1 MTREL
6 QVAAVA
12 HFGFTNRQA
21 AFLVTVMRHS
31 GVCLGRQYCAF
42 AHIAHG
48 QVTLNFFADL
58 VTRGF
63 ATAYPCGHNRGWIY
77 HVQHKSL
84 YRAIGDPDTRFR
96 KPAFLGRAV
105 ERLMLLDAVLSRPDI
120 DWLATERE
128 KLAHFTSRVHGRL
141 EAQDLPALT
150 FGTPPQ
156 TTVRYFPDKL
166 PIGLDPGDDGH
177 VFLYLITQM
186 IPMDFRAFLHRHAE
200 LLRALSRWTVR
211 LLVPRHLARA
221 EPLHREA
228 FRQELTTPLSSATYD
243 ELRWYFELRRAGRDA
258 RELLSTRYQRARR
271 AFAAPRFRSLYRGWL
286 RDGDAA
292 LNAVRSPTLADAMRR
307 GAGCLESEILAH
319 AYHHLLPLVGT
330 A

>member
-6 QVAAVA
+6 QVAAVTR
-12 HFGFTNRQA
+12 FGFTDRQA

-31 GVCLGRQYCAF
+31 GVCVGRQYCAF

-48 QVTLNFFADL
+48 QVTQNFFADL
-58 VTRGF
+58 VSRSF
-63 ATAYPCGHNRGWIY
+63 AVAYPCGHNRGWIY
-77 HVQHKSL
+77 HVQQKAL

-105 ERLMLLDAVLSRPDI
+105 ERLMLLDAVLSCPDVE
-120 DWLATERE
+120 WLATERE
-128 KLAHFTSRVHGRL
+128 KLAHFTTRVYGRL
-141 EAQDLPALT
+141 QARDLPALT

-166 PIGLDPGDDGH
+166 PIGAEPGDDGH

-211 LLVPRHLARA
+211 LLVPRHLTRA
-221 EPLHREA
+221 EPLHRDA
-228 FRQELTTPLSSATYD
+228 FRQELATPLSSATYD
-243 ELRWYFELRRAGRDA
+243 ELRWYFELRRSVREA
-258 RELLSTRYQRARR
+258 RERLSTRYQRAHR
-271 AFAAPRFRSLYRGWL
+271 AFAAPRFRVLYRAWL
-286 RDGDAA
+286 HGGETA
-292 LNAVRSPTLADAMRR
+292 LNTARSPVLADALGR
-307 GAGCLESEILAH
+307 GTGRLDSEILPH

>member
-1 MTREL
+1 
-6 QVAAVA
+6 
-12 HFGFTNRQA
+12 
-21 AFLVTVMRHS
+21 MRK
-31 GVCLGRQYCAF
+31 VLFILGQ
-42 AHIAHG
+42 
-48 QVTLNFFADL
+48 LND
-58 VTRGF
+58 
-63 ATAYPCGHNRGWIY
+63 
-77 HVQHKSL
+77 S
-84 YRAIGDPDTRFR
+84 D
-96 KPAFLGRAV
+96 V
-105 ERLMLLDAVLSRPDI
+105 E
-120 DWLATERE
+120 WLATERE
-128 KLAHFTSRVHGRL
+128 KLAHFTTRVHGRL
-141 EAQDLPALT
+141 EAEDLPALT

-166 PIGLDPGDDGH
+166 PIGVDPGDDAH

-186 IPMDFRAFLHRHAE
+186 IPVDFRAFLHRHVE

-211 LLVPRHLARA
+211 LLVPRHLTRA
-221 EPLHREA
+221 EPLYREA

-271 AFAAPRFRSLYRGWL
+271 AFAAPRFRGLYRGWL
-286 RDGDAA
+286 RGGDAA